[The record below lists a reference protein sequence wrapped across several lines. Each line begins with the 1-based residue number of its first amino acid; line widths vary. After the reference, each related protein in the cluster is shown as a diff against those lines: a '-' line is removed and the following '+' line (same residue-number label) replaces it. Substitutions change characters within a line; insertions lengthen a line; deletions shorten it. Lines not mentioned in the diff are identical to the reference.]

1 MKKNHKVNL
10 LLFLLLFVA
19 TCWIINR
26 NRPSQMPYQ
35 RNSGFIFGTIYNVT
49 YQHDKD
55 IQKDIEQVLHH
66 FDGSLSMFN
75 DTSVISRIN
84 RGEDLS
90 ADRLLKRV
98 FLRSMQISQ
107 ATGGAFDITCAPL
120 VNAWGFGFKKGLF
133 PDSAQVDSLLQF
145 VGYRKIRLT
154 PADKIEKTEPRTM
167 LDCSAIAKGYAVDI
181 VADYLQSQ
189 GIRNFMVDIGGEVVV
204 RGVNPHHKLWHI
216 GINKPE
222 EDSLSLTS
230 SMQSVLAITDAGIAT
245 SGNYRNYYYRDGVR
259 YAHTIDPRIGYPVQH
274 SILSSTVV
282 AKDCMTADA
291 YATAFMVMG
300 FDEARRFVESH
311 DSIDVCFI
319 YLDSLQQRQVYYSPD
334 MKQYLKP

>member
-1 MKKNHKVNL
+1 MKNHKVNL

-19 TCWIINR
+19 TVWIVNR
-26 NRPSQMPYQ
+26 NRPSHAPYQ
-35 RNSGFIFGTIYNVT
+35 RNSGFIFGTIYNIT
-49 YQHDKD
+49 YQYDKD
-55 IQKDIEQVLHH
+55 IQKDIEHVLRH

-75 DTSVISRIN
+75 DTSIISRIN
-84 RGEDLS
+84 RGEDIPV
-90 ADRLLKRV
+90 DNLLKRV

-107 ATGGAFDITCAPL
+107 ATDGAFDITCAPL
-120 VNAWGFGFKKGLF
+120 VNAWGFGFKKGIF

-145 VGYRKIRLT
+145 VGFRKIRLNR
-154 PADKIEKTEPRTM
+154 ADKVEKADPRTM
-167 LDCSAIAKGYAVDI
+167 FDCSAIAKGYAVDV
-181 VADYLQSQ
+181 VADYLQSR
-189 GIRNFMVDIGGEVVV
+189 GIKNFMVDIGGEVVV
-204 RGVNPHHKLWHI
+204 RGLNPHHNKWHI

-230 SMQSVLAITDAGIAT
+230 EMQSVLAVTDAGIAT

-274 SILSSTVV
+274 SILSSTVM

-300 FDEARRFVESH
+300 FEEARRFVESH
-311 DSIDVCFI
+311 DSINVCFI
-319 YLDSLQQRQVYYSPD
+319 YLDSLQQTQVYYSPD
-334 MKQYLKP
+334 MMQYLKQ